1 MSVLGL
7 EGRTGHKLQKWRK
20 VLRQGNSKQVYS
32 RSGNLAWQKSP
43 DLPVGLDGD
52 VLPGT

>member
-32 RSGNLAWQKSP
+32 RSGNLVWQKSP